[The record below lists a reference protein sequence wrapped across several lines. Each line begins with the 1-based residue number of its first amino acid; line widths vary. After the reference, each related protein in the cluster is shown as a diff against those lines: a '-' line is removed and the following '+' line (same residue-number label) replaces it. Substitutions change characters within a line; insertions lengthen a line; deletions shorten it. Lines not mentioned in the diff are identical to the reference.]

1 VIALAFGRRTRV
13 LLLGVLL
20 LPACEKPAP
29 VEPAAPPVVVEPQ
42 LEPPPLKPRKPARG
56 GVGGGAVDAVGGLL
70 VGSAPAP
77 AEAQALKEKYQA
89 LLVGTWTADLGD
101 GYRQELTYNAEGTY
115 SSLLSGP
122 MPTTANGGYVVSQA
136 VGTRAVKLTLNDG
149 ARTITVSFD
158 GDAIE
163 QPSLRPGV
171 TGTFRKK
178 K

>member
-1 VIALAFGRRTRV
+1 MIAPAFGRRA
-13 LLLGVLL
+13 LLLSALL
-20 LPACEKPAP
+20 LPACAKQAP
-29 VEPAAPPVVVEPQ
+29 VEPVAAPVVVEPQ
-42 LEPPPLKPRKPARG
+42 PEPKPRKPARG
-56 GVGGGAVDAVGGLL
+56 GAGLGGGAVDAVGGLL

-77 AEAQALKEKYQA
+77 VAAQALKEKYQA
-89 LLVGTWTADLGD
+89 LLVGTWTAELGD
-101 GYRQELTYNAEGTY
+101 GYRQELTYNADGTY

-122 MPTTANGGYVVSQA
+122 MPTTASGGYVVSQA
-136 VGTRAVKLTLNDG
+136 IGTKAVKLTLNDG

-163 QPSLRPGV
+163 HPSLRPGL